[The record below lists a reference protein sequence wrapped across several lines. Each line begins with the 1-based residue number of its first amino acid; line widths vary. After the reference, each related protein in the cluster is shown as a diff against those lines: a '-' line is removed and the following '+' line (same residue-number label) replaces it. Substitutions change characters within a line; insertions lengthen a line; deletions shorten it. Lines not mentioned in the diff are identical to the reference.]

1 MRISDFTLQPY
12 LVTIPQNIV
21 GFGERLD
28 RRVASKDRSNNIG
41 QASQEGSSYD
51 KVSFISTLS
60 SPPLITFLL
69 NRIPPS
75 PPYQSKEV
83 DLHQVSF
90 RFFYENSTPKV
101 A

>member
-28 RRVASKDRSNNIG
+28 RRVSSKDRSNNIG

-51 KVSFISTLS
+51 KVSFI
-60 SPPLITFLL
+60 
-69 NRIPPS
+69 
-75 PPYQSKEV
+75 
-83 DLHQVSF
+83 
-90 RFFYENSTPKV
+90 
-101 A
+101 